1 MLSAIIVCD
10 AGLSVI
16 IMRVVYKFNSLFVL
30 IDHEYQ
36 VLPTVKLPKYCSDE
50 TGAQVHRHTGDDW
63 RDDGR
68 EKMPG
73 ERRSTCRMRRRSSR
87 AQSDDGENDDGEEN
101 GKRSSRDK
109 EGKDTED
116 MREFKTL
123 CWDCKCG
130 DLLWNRLVT
139 FQDTHDQESNAPSA
153 PLVK

>member
-1 MLSAIIVCD
+1 MA
-10 AGLSVI
+10 
-16 IMRVVYKFNSLFVL
+16 
-30 IDHEYQ
+30 
-36 VLPTVKLPKYCSDE
+36 TVKLPKYCSDE

-68 EKMPG
+68 EKVPG

-101 GKRSSRDK
+101 GKRRSRDQ
-109 EGKDTED
+109 EGTDTED